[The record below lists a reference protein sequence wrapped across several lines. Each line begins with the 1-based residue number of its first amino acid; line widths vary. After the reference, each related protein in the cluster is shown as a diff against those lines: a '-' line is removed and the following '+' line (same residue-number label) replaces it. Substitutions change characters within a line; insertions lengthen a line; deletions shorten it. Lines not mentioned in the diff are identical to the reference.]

1 MTEYNETAL
10 VLEGGGNRGVF
21 TAGVLDYLMEQ
32 KVEFPYVVGV
42 SAGACNA
49 IDYVSGQVGRT
60 RRCMIV
66 ENKEYRY
73 ISLKNILDKKSLFD
87 MDMICR
93 ASSRI
98 PGMSPMVTIDGQLYL
113 DGGAAD
119 SIPLIHAMKKGHRKN
134 VVILTRNQEYR
145 KKKPGKSKAVYVAAF
160 KKYPNL
166 LNTLLNR
173 YQVYNKTLEL
183 IEKWEKEG
191 HIFVIRPEIETVSRT
206 EQNAE
211 ALSGFYKH
219 GYEVMKDRLGELY
232 DYLEKEN

>member
-1 MTEYNETAL
+1 MWL
-10 VLEGGGNRGVF
+10 LLR
-21 TAGVLDYLMEQ
+21 
-32 KVEFPYVVGV
+32 
-42 SAGACNA
+42 S
-49 IDYVSGQVGRT
+49 I
-60 RRCMIV
+60 
-66 ENKEYRY
+66 
-73 ISLKNILDKKSLFD
+73 
-87 MDMICR
+87 
-93 ASSRI
+93 RI
-98 PGMSPMVTIDGQLYL
+98 
-113 DGGAAD
+113 
-119 SIPLIHAMKKGHRKN
+119 
-134 VVILTRNQEYR
+134 
-145 KKKPGKSKAVYVAAF
+145 
-160 KKYPNL
+160 L